1 MARKIHIDSDNTIQ
15 QWIDSQN
22 TMSDY
27 MGDLDNF
34 RDEIR
39 TTELNDNGNRYKNII
54 ADSGMY
60 NTWRYGYRDSSFV
73 TAVNHIYDPK
83 VTFLNSLFNG
93 GSAKMK
99 ANLLVDSATFHVLR
113 LDDSPGGTGNV
124 FTHFYA
130 ADAFVRDSYER
141 GDSIGSTGLINSI
154 LLPDST
160 NYLIS
165 SFKFD
170 FLVDSGATIKN
181 LVVKGTFDSSFSS
194 IDSTNI
200 NHLRITDSGFI
211 QTLTQDSD
219 GFIKINFVLVE
230 NIDSTIDSAHFN
242 HILRATNITSDSAT
256 FDSASINNLYLQQD
270 ITFDDSTYDGVSKFL
285 ITDSRGPSSPSDP
298 GVIQFGAYKL
308 DVV

>member
-27 MGDLDNF
+27 MGDLDDF
-34 RDEIR
+34 VTEIR
-39 TTELNDNGNRYKNII
+39 TTPLNYYGDYYLEKI
-54 ADSGMY
+54 ADSGLY
-60 NTWRYGYRDSSFV
+60 DTYRPGYRDSSFV
-73 TAVNHIYDPK
+73 TAVNHVYNPM
-83 VTFLNSLFNG
+83 VTFLTSLFNG
-93 GSAKMK
+93 GSAKMT
-99 ANLLVDSATFHVLR
+99 ANLLVDSATFHILR

-170 FLVDSGATIKN
+170 FLVDSGATFNN
-181 LVVKGTFDSSFSS
+181 LVTTNFDSVSYDL
-194 IDSTNI
+194 DSALFDHI
-200 NHLRITDSGFI
+200 QIHDSGYI
-211 QTLTQDSD
+211 QTLTADSD
-219 GFIKINFVLVE
+219 GFVKINFALVH
-230 NIDSTIDSAHFN
+230 NIDSTIDSAKFN
-242 HILRATNITSDSAT
+242 HLLKVTNITSDSAT
-256 FDSASINNLYLQQD
+256 IDSALINNLYLESD
-270 ITFDDSTYDGVSKFL
+270 LTFDDSTYDGVSKFL
-285 ITDSRGPSSPSDP
+285 ITDSLGPSSPSDL
-298 GVIQFGAYKL
+298 GVIQFGGYKL